1 MPAPREYSTLTF
13 CNNKNYLI
21 GGLNFVANN
30 EVAEMRM
37 YGENWC
43 QWSNLPYSSEE
54 KIHGRCRHSACAYNE
69 KLYIFGGC
77 FMFDR
82 KRQIRECTS

>member
-1 MPAPREYSTLTF
+1 MPAPREYSSLTF

-43 QWSNLPYSSEE
+43 
-54 KIHGRCRHSACAYNE
+54 
-69 KLYIFGGC
+69 
-77 FMFDR
+77 
-82 KRQIRECTS
+82 